1 MSSNKGAKST
11 KPSTQGGSD
20 EELIEE
26 ELDAYI
32 TEGENAG
39 GSSH

>member
-1 MSSNKGAKST
+1 MEVEQLLESE
-11 KPSTQGGSD
+11 

-32 TEGENAG
+32 QEGEMAG
-39 GSSH
+39 ATFPINEDITLR